1 LVILHLATL
10 ILAPHRRHSQGNSS
24 TQIRWPLSMVYL
36 CMYIVYR
43 IEVTYQKIDSK
54 WHHDHGD
61 QEIGDGQ
68 RDYKI
73 IRDCLQRALAA
84 HGQDDQDVAEEGQD
98 GEQDQDERPV
108 VVVH

>member
-1 LVILHLATL
+1 
-10 ILAPHRRHSQGNSS
+10 
-24 TQIRWPLSMVYL
+24 
-36 CMYIVYR
+36 MYISGLA
-43 IEVTYQKIDSK
+43 TYQKVDSK

-73 IRDCLQRALAA
+73 IRDRLQGALAA

-98 GEQDQDERPV
+98 GEQNQDERPV